1 MLYNTGTIAVNG
13 NTATGTGTN
22 WTAPASQIRVGQTL
36 FVLSNPVQM
45 FQITAI
51 NSATSLTVTPAAS
64 PALSGQKYGILVTD
78 SLSVDGLAQ
87 SMSQLINEY
96 DENIGAWETF
106 ATTSANQNITV
117 TINGARVTIPAIG
130 KMVQKGSNGAV
141 GVSDGGTGA
150 TNAADARTNLSLGN
164 SATRDVDS
172 QFAPVSSYINGAA
185 VMAQVHRDY
194 RNLASYDGI
203 SQYPLGMSFGIQ
215 LGGNGWGGGS
225 GVDTYTGMLTLRGW
239 HDSSGGGYV
248 SWQLASTSQGL
259 KYRQG
264 NGTIQGNANVG
275 FSTTHTLYSTQNT
288 TKASDGTLKAASP
301 VIKVFSDG
309 AYQTND
315 ESEGCTVTRM
325 KTGEYLIEG
334 CMGMNSDAEW
344 GGIDGGFDIPKDRNG
359 QALIWLD
366 YEVNADGSVLV
377 KTFHREYPTAP
388 AFARNSREGYADGDP
403 ADIPA
408 DQFVSVRVE
417 MPQNSIWNQ
426 RAAMAQVPDSSS
438 D

>member
-1 MLYNTGTIAVNG
+1 MLYNTGTIAING
-13 NTATGTGTN
+13 NTATGTGTGTN

-51 NSATSLTVTPAAS
+51 NSATSLTITPAAS

-117 TINGARVTIPAIG
+117 TINGTRITIPAIG
-130 KMVQKGSNGAV
+130 KLAQKGSNGAIPI
-141 GVSDGGTGA
+141 SQGGTGA
-150 TNAADARTNLSLGN
+150 TTAEDSRTNLGLGS
-164 SATRDVDS
+164 SATRDAYSSTGQMLSRGDFGLGGPGNSNAGWDIAVDGRFLS
-172 QFAPVSSYINGAA
+172 SPYDGPSATAVFMGINCAHSSDSSYC
-185 VMAQVHRDY
+185 
-194 RNLASYDGI
+194 
-203 SQYPLGMSFGIQ
+203 FQ
-215 LGGNGWGGGS
+215 LGGRGNQGMWWRARES
-225 GVDTYTGMLTLRGW
+225 ASFLPWLRVYDTG
-239 HDSSGGGYV
+239 
-248 SWQLASTSQGL
+248 
-259 KYRQG
+259 
-264 NGTIQGNANVG
+264 
-275 FSTTHTLYSTQNT
+275 NT
-288 TKASDGTLKAASP
+288 TRASDGTLKAASP
-301 VIKVFSDG
+301 VVKLFADG
-309 AYQTND
+309 SFETNG

-325 KTGEYLIEG
+325 KAGEYLIEG
-334 CMGMNSDAEW
+334 CMGMNSDAAW
-344 GGIDGGFDIPKDRNG
+344 GGINGGFDIPKDRNG

-377 KTFHREYPTAP
+377 KTFHREYPSAP
-388 AFARNSREGYADGDP
+388 IFARNSREGFVDGEP

-426 RAAMAQVPDSSS
+426 RAAMAEVSDSSS